1 MMTVLTSELI
11 KERLNMSDETYE
23 QKLIVTPIL
32 EKTQLNGASIDLRL
46 GTEFKV
52 SIPTKSP
59 LLGTISEPIDQFFQT
74 TYRSFGEDFILYPNQ
89 LVLVNTFEYIRIP
102 NDLVGMI
109 NTRSSLS
116 RLGININSLIH
127 SGYAGTLT
135 LQIENNGVNAIN
147 LTCGMR
153 FIQMI
158 LFSGETVPQSYLSNS
173 FSKYISNTSPILSQ
187 INRDSDLDT
196 LRKLTKD

>member
-1 MMTVLTSELI
+1 MTVLTSELI